1 MITMKYFKNAL
12 GDMIEEKRLHDL
24 QIELD
29 YHELKIK
36 QIKMKMEQVRDDMDD

>member
-1 MITMKYFKNAL
+1 MTTMKDFRNAL
-12 GDMIEEKRLHDL
+12 GDMFVEKRLHDL

-36 QIKMKMEQVRDDMDD
+36 QIKIKMEQVRDDIG